1 MTNLKGYKDISIG
14 GIITEAGNS
23 AKYKTGDWRSFKPIW
38 NEEGCVH
45 CLMCW
50 VFCPDNAIKT
60 EDGKMVG
67 INYDH
72 CKGCGICARECPRKE
87 KALQMMKE
95 E

>member
-1 MTNLKGYKDISIG
+1 MTNLKGYKEIPIG
-14 GIITEAGNS
+14 GIIPKAGNS
-23 AKYKTGDWRSFKPIW
+23 EEYRTGDWRSIKPIW

-45 CLMCW
+45 CLICW
-50 VFCPDNAIKT
+50 VFCPDTAIIV
-60 EDGKMVG
+60 EDGKVKG

-87 KALQMMKE
+87 KALYMVKE